1 MTQLT
6 VPEAREMIAV
16 VNTRNV
22 DKVMDQYADDATF
35 QVPSLDT
42 PLKGK
47 EAIRS
52 FMKGSFA
59 AFPDWTI
66 DARSVVVFGNETLVV
81 NTVRGTHD
89 GPLVGQDGKTIP
101 ATHKKFVQEQMTHVI
116 LNEKGKVQSLRAYG
130 NPTELY
136 YQLGLSTASPK

>member
-1 MTQLT
+1 VTQLT
-6 VPEAREMIAV
+6 ETQAREMIAV
-16 VNTRNV
+16 VNTRNL
-22 DKVMDQYADDATF
+22 DKIVDQYAESATF
-35 QVPSLDT
+35 QVPNLDK

-52 FMKGSFA
+52 FMKGSFT

-66 DARSVVVFGNETLVV
+66 EARSVAVSGNESFVV
-81 NTVRGTHD
+81 NSVHGTHD

-101 ATHKKFVQEQMTHVI
+101 ATHKKFVQEQMTHII
-116 LNEKGKVQSLRAYG
+116 LNEHGKVLSLRAYG
-130 NPTELY
+130 NPTELF